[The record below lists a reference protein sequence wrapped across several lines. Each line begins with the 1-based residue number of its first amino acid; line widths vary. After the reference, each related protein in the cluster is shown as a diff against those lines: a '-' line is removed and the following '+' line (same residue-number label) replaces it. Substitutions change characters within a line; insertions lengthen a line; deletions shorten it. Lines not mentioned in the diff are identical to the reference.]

1 VAHPGLNRTFAV
13 VVGVLALT
21 ACGAPEPRAPTQNP
35 GPPAHFPD
43 RALPDGGFGSL
54 RSARFFIE
62 LPLPDFGT
70 WSIDDRSNR
79 WLVATH
85 AASESALYV
94 RAWREGSV
102 VAHQTC
108 EAEARSWRA
117 DLLGPS
123 DAALTARRKLDAPEG
138 FDTEVGFGVVPAAG
152 GLSGV
157 AAAFGARI
165 RDCVVLVF
173 TTRVSGPDG
182 ERALAARLAFV
193 TERVFGEAKRLKVE
207 DRFTPPS
214 P

>member
-1 VAHPGLNRTFAV
+1 MAYPGLNRTLAV
-13 VVGVLALT
+13 VFGALALT
-21 ACGAPEPRAPTQNP
+21 ACAAPEPRAPTQNSN
-35 GPPAHFPD
+35 PPAHFHD
-43 RALPDGGFGSL
+43 RGLPNGDFGTV

-62 LPLPDFGT
+62 LPLPDFGG
-70 WSIDDRSNR
+70 WKIDDRSNR

-117 DLLGPS
+117 DLLGPT
-123 DAALTARRKLDAPEG
+123 DAALTSRRKLDAPEG
-138 FDTEVGFGVVPAAG
+138 FDTEVGFGVVPATG

-157 AAAFGARI
+157 AAAFGAHI

-173 TTRVSGPDG
+173 TTRVSGPDA

-193 TERVFGEAKRLKVE
+193 TERVFDGARRLKVE

-214 P
+214 H

>member
-1 VAHPGLNRTFAV
+1 ML
-13 VVGVLALT
+13 GVCALT
-21 ACGAPEPRAPTQNP
+21 ACGAPEPRAPNP
-35 GPPAHFPD
+35 NSNPPAHFPD
-43 RALPDGGFGSL
+43 RALSNGDFGTL
-54 RSARFFIE
+54 RSARFSLQ
-62 LPLPDFGT
+62 LPLPDYGG

-85 AASESALYV
+85 ATSESALYV

-108 EAEARSWRA
+108 EAAARSWRP

-123 DAALTARRKLDAPEG
+123 AAALTARRKLDAPAG
-138 FDTEVGFGVVPAAG
+138 FDTEVGFGVVPANG

-173 TTRVSGPDG
+173 TTHVSGADA

-193 TERVFGEAKRLKVE
+193 TERVFGEAQRLKVE

-214 P
+214 H